1 MFLNLFCHK
10 ACNYEINT
18 SPLQHQQT
26 TTHLKT
32 KEKMKIKK
40 LIVPATNTTY
50 EVGVNAVVE
59 IVDNSQEWE
68 SSFSQWYQ
76 VWSIGKKRYMSSST
90 DGLGVQIEYFA
101 PE

>member
-1 MFLNLFCHK
+1 
-10 ACNYEINT
+10 
-18 SPLQHQQT
+18 
-26 TTHLKT
+26 
-32 KEKMKIKK
+32 MKIKK